1 MADVCEIYGQ
11 VFKNGSVALLARVV
25 GRDSSPILIAG
36 ILAARYTTY
45 LLDDQDPDA
54 AVALTGH
61 TNVPVSVSSLL
72 YDSLQRDDL
81 WDVDEIGYNFKHL
94 LDVSA
99 HQAFTIAGRNYGVV
113 FTLTPTSGQIILVR
127 FRLHAI

>member
-1 MADVCEIYGQ
+1 MADACEIYGE

-25 GRDSSPILIAG
+25 GRDGSPVLGAG
-36 ILAARYTTY
+36 IVSARYTVC
-45 LLDDQDPDA
+45 LLDDQDPDIA
-54 AVALTGH
+54 
-61 TNVPVSVSSLL
+61 VPVTAHANIAVNVTSLL
-72 YDSLQRDDL
+72 YDSFQRDEL
-81 WDVDEIGYNFKHL
+81 WNVDEIGYNFKHL

-113 FTLTPTSGQIILVR
+113 FTLTPASGQIILVR